1 MCRPRYKKCVPAA
14 GRAQCG
20 GSCVRSWLLLEQRR
34 LRCAAI
40 SALVRPFS
48 LGGKWRSPG
57 AFCGGLRCCAAFGG
71 FDYFFFPPELGG
83 QFRPCLRA
91 LSHGRFPS
99 PPRSSGVAREEGG
112 GGVTQSASPGEGS
125 GRATTRSG
133 GGGGTVTPP
142 PSPGGGRWPHA
153 RLNGGGGG
161 RPAGICRFWGLRGLK
176 AGGAPHR
183 GARRVAPPRGSG
195 EAGPASRVRVLVGK

>member
-48 LGGKWRSPG
+48 LGGKWRTPG

-71 FDYFFFPPELGG
+71 FDYFFFPPGLAA
-83 QFRPCLRA
+83 RPGNAQARTYLHCAWQSFVHA
-91 LSHGRFPS
+91 LITRWEHCPSHGRF
-99 PPRSSGVAREEGG
+99 VW
-112 GGVTQSASPGEGS
+112 QSVPFE
-125 GRATTRSG
+125 
-133 GGGGTVTPP
+133 
-142 PSPGGGRWPHA
+142 
-153 RLNGGGGG
+153 
-161 RPAGICRFWGLRGLK
+161 F
-176 AGGAPHR
+176 
-183 GARRVAPPRGSG
+183 
-195 EAGPASRVRVLVGK
+195 E

>member
-48 LGGKWRSPG
+48 LGGKWRTPG

-71 FDYFFFPPELGG
+71 FDYFFFSPELGG

-99 PPRSSGVAREEGG
+99 PPPLLRGGPGGRRRWRDSVRFPRGGERSGHNAERGRRRNRDSSFSSRGRPLAARPPQRRGRGAARRHLPLLGLEGIEGG
-112 GGVTQSASPGEGS
+112 GSAASRGPA
-125 GRATTRSG
+125 GRAAAGLGRSG
-133 GGGGTVTPP
+133 PCLT
-142 PSPGGGRWPHA
+142 
-153 RLNGGGGG
+153 
-161 RPAGICRFWGLRGLK
+161 
-176 AGGAPHR
+176 GACP
-183 GARRVAPPRGSG
+183 RR
-195 EAGPASRVRVLVGK
+195 